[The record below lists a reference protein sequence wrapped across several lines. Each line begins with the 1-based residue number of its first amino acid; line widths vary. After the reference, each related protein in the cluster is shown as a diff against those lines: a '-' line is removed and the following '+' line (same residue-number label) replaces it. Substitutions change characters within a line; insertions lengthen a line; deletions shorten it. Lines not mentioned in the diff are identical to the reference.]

1 MKSLMVKFQARGK
14 EISGRGLGT
23 EDSAGVL
30 QLRLHRE
37 WMLQNPRVA

>member
-1 MKSLMVKFQARGK
+1 MKSLMVKFQAHGK

-30 QLRLHRE
+30 QLRFHRVDAPG
-37 WMLQNPRVA
+37 PRVA